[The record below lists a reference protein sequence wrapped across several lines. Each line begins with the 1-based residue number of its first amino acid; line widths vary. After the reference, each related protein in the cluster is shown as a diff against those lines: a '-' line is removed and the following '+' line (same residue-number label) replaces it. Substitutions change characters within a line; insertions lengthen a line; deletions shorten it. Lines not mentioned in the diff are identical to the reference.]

1 MLVGFEIIQ
10 LLEMIDRIEMMS
22 TFSKERLRL
31 LIILVCFIQQ
41 SRGEQLTNDT
51 LEPLVPSRLENGR
64 FVNSFNPQYKLPSF
78 GHVLYWK
85 ITTSDNARVPT
96 NKNELDRLLPVIQH
110 EKLEDFYL
118 SKPGLRFIWIG
129 HASCL
134 IQMNNFRFLLD
145 PVFR

>member
-1 MLVGFEIIQ
+1 
-10 LLEMIDRIEMMS
+10 MMS
-22 TFSKERLRL
+22 TFSKHRLHL
-31 LIILVCFIQQ
+31 LIILVSFIHQ
-41 SRGEQLTNDT
+41 SRGEQSTNDT
-51 LEPLVPSRLENGR
+51 ADSLVPSRLENGR
-64 FVNSFNPQYKLPSF
+64 FVNSFNPHYKLPHF

-85 ITTSDNARVPT
+85 ITGTDNSRVSAD
-96 NKNELDRLLPVIQH
+96 KNELDRLLPVIRH